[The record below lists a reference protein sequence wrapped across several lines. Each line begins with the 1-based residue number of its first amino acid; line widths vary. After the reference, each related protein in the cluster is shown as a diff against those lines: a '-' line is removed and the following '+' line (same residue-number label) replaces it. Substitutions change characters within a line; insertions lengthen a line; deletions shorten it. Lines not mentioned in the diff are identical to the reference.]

1 MNSSGEAADQVIRMY
16 LNGVEVAAKLS
27 GSAAKHVAVML
38 YAVMRD
44 QTKTK
49 GKTRLTSMLRSGKE
63 LKVFAVRDGDLERFK
78 TAAKEYGVLYCV
90 LKDKDAND
98 GVTDVMVR
106 AEDAAKINRIFE
118 RFKLATVDLGDLRSE
133 IIQSK
138 EAKTKEPA
146 EKSAED
152 KLIDQMLGIVPEKK
166 QPENPTQ
173 GTMEKS
179 PPSEPTSKREEISTP
194 VISERKQAAK
204 DDRPSVREE
213 IRCMKEQRRTQ
224 AEPGRVK
231 VRSQGNRIRD
241 QTGSAADKIPK
252 VKLPKGKER

>member
-1 MNSSGEAADQVIRMY
+1 MNNSGEAADQVIRMY

-38 YAVMRD
+38 YAVLRD

-49 GKTRLTSMLRSGKE
+49 GKTRLTSMIRSGKE

-133 IIQSK
+133 IIQSR
-138 EAKTKEPA
+138 EAKQQL

-152 KLIDQMLGIVPEKK
+152 KLIDQMLGVVPEKK
-166 QPENPTQ
+166 QSENPTR
-173 GTMEKS
+173 GTMETS
-179 PPSEPTSKREEISTP
+179 PPSEPTSSPAGGHISP
-194 VISERKQAAK
+194 GADE
-204 DDRPSVREE
+204 RPSVREE
-213 IRCMKEQRRTQ
+213 MKRIRNQRKAQ
-224 AEPGRVK
+224 SDPGK
-231 VRSQGNRIRD
+231 VRVRNQGNRIRD
-241 QTGSAADKIPK
+241 QTGSNSIPK
-252 VKLPKGKER
+252 VNIPKGKER

>member
-1 MNSSGEAADQVIRMY
+1 MNNSGEAADQVIRMY

-38 YAVMRD
+38 YAVLRD

-133 IIQSK
+133 IIQSRD
-138 EAKTKEPA
+138 ATQQS

-152 KLIDQMLGIVPEKK
+152 KLIDQMLGVVPEKK
-166 QPENPTQ
+166 YPENPTR
-173 GTMEKS
+173 GTMETS
-179 PPSEPTSKREEISTP
+179 PPSAPTSSPADGHISP
-194 VISERKQAAK
+194 GADE
-204 DDRPSVREE
+204 RPSVREE
-213 IRCMKEQRRTQ
+213 MKRIRNQRKAQ
-224 AEPGRVK
+224 SDPGWGRV
-231 VRSQGNRIRD
+231 RNQGNRIRD
-241 QTGSAADKIPK
+241 QTGSNSIPK
-252 VKLPKGKER
+252 VKIHKGKER

>member
-1 MNSSGEAADQVIRMY
+1 MNNSGEAADQVIRMY

-38 YAVMRD
+38 YAVLRD

-133 IIQSK
+133 IIQSR
-138 EAKTKEPA
+138 EAKQQP

-152 KLIDQMLGIVPEKK
+152 KLIDQMLGVVPEKK
-166 QPENPTQ
+166 QPENPTR
-173 GTMEKS
+173 GTMETS
-179 PPSEPTSKREEISTP
+179 PPSEPTSGPAGGHISP
-194 VISERKQAAK
+194 GADERS
-204 DDRPSVREE
+204 SVREE
-213 IRCMKEQRRTQ
+213 MKRIRNQRKAQ
-224 AEPGRVK
+224 SDPGK
-231 VRSQGNRIRD
+231 VRVRNQGNRIRD
-241 QTGSAADKIPK
+241 QTGSDSIPK
-252 VKLPKGKER
+252 FKIPKGKER